1 MSKAKLWIIYYCIL
15 EMEADNEP
23 AISLPKSHYI
33 GLPVYF
39 EMKIC
44 YTKKQNKTKG
54 QETKKGKFSSARV
67 EPRTSA
73 LSIAPR
79 QLQST
84 PDNSNLQGKS
94 KIVRVIGSSSYR
106 ELEDISRE

>member
-1 MSKAKLWIIYYCIL
+1 MNLQLVY
-15 EMEADNEP
+15 P
-23 AISLPKSHYI
+23 RAIMAL

-39 EMKIC
+39 KMKIC

-94 KIVRVIGSSSYR
+94 KIVRVIGSSKTLAGSK
-106 ELEDISRE
+106 EKTDFTAQ

>member
-23 AISLPKSHYI
+23 ALSLPKSHYI

-54 QETKKGKFSSARV
+54 QETARV

>member
-1 MSKAKLWIIYYCIL
+1 MNLQLVYQR
-15 EMEADNEP
+15 
-23 AISLPKSHYI
+23 AIMAL

-39 EMKIC
+39 KMKIC

-84 PDNSNLQGKS
+84 P
-94 KIVRVIGSSSYR
+94 SYR

>member
-1 MSKAKLWIIYYCIL
+1 
-15 EMEADNEP
+15 MEADNEP

-39 EMKIC
+39 RMKIC

-94 KIVRVIGSSSYR
+94 KIVRVIGSSKTLAGSK
-106 ELEDISRE
+106 EKTDFTAQ